1 MRRTTILARGTVTC
15 GGSPRQRRTR
25 VMWGWKGRSSRQK
38 PRARRSDWMDRA
50 RSSRARSARTLA
62 HHRPSKWSRGPPTA
76 REKGRQETDASAARA
91 PSGAEVSPRK
101 TSVRCRFS
109 GGGKAPLPWR
119 RRSAWADSRASC
131 TDGESGMARKSRM
144 EFSPFSY
151 GFDCAPRLFGAT
163 IDPVCNRGKEFP

>member
-1 MRRTTILARGTVTC
+1 MGLEGAVLQAEAPGTEVRLD
-15 GGSPRQRRTR
+15 GQGQVFQGAVGADAGPPQAVEVVQGAAYRQGKGAAGDGRQRR
-25 VMWGWKGRSSRQK
+25 
-38 PRARRSDWMDRA
+38 P
-50 RSSRARSARTLA
+50 
-62 HHRPSKWSRGPPTA
+62 
-76 REKGRQETDASAARA
+76 
-91 PSGAEVSPRK
+91 GA
-101 TSVRCRFS
+101 VR
-109 GGGKAPLPWR
+109 GGGLPQEGQRQMQVPLPWR